1 MTAAHNLP
9 TEAGTV
15 AAPGD
20 VVVMTIEQAADS
32 LDLPV
37 STLRFWIDR
46 RGCPT
51 VRRGGRGRGNAT
63 LVDVAAVRHWLAGR
77 DQPTPP
83 TTEHDVM
90 LAYAQRLP
98 DLLAQALYRAWCAV
112 ESPAKRQL
120 AVQVALAWDSVTTA
134 ELDRLRDRWPDVPH
148 VTAVP
153 KAINKLK
160 LIV

>member
-15 AAPGD
+15 AGGD
-20 VVVMTIEQAADS
+20 VVVMTIGQAADS

-90 LAYAQRLP
+90 LAYAERLP
-98 DLLAQALYRAWCAV
+98 DLLADAMYRAWCDVDA
-112 ESPAKRQL
+112 PLKRQL
-120 AVQVALAWDSVTTA
+120 AASVAVAWYQATSA
-134 ELDRLRDRWPDVPH
+134 ELDRLRERHPDIPH
-148 VTAVP
+148 ITSLP
-153 KAINKLK
+153 EAINKLK
-160 LIV
+160 SIV